1 MTRGMNPWRGLAG
14 LPRAVWVLSAATLVN
29 RSGTMFVPFLVLYLT
44 RARGYTPAAAG
55 AILALFGAGALLAAP
70 VAGRLADRFGPMRL
84 MPGSLAVSGALL
96 LLFPLARGPL
106 AIAGLTILLAFVSE
120 AFRPASLSVI
130 AHTVVA
136 DRRRSAFAL
145 QRLATNLG
153 MSIGPAVGGFLAEI
167 SWPALF
173 LADGVTSLAAAGVLL
188 ALFPREAGAPPASA
202 PETSDEPRRAG
213 LRDPAFVLFLAAI
226 VPVGIVFFQHESS
239 MALFLV
245 RDLGIAVWVF
255 GLLHTVNTLL
265 IVFLEVPLNLATAH
279 WPHRRTLVLGS
290 LLVAAGFGALAFA
303 RSLPAVI
310 ATVVVWTFGE
320 MMLLPGMASYV
331 ADAAPAGS
339 RGAYMGLYTMAF
351 SLAFVV
357 GQPLGTALL
366 DKAGGRALWLVML
379 ALGLASALLFSRVL
393 EPGPRRGA
401 GRATA
406 YTLTKSM

>member
-1 MTRGMNPWRGLAG
+1 
-14 LPRAVWVLSAATLVN
+14 
-29 RSGTMFVPFLVLYLT
+29 
-44 RARGYTPAAAG
+44 
-55 AILALFGAGALLAAP
+55 
-70 VAGRLADRFGPMRL
+70 MRV
-84 MPGSLAVSGALL
+84 MPGSLGISGALL

-106 AIAGLTILLAFVSE
+106 AIAGLAILLAFVSE

-153 MSIGPAVGGFLAEI
+153 MSIGPAVGGFLAEV

-188 ALFPREAGAPPASA
+188 ALFPKEAGAPASA
-202 PETSDEPRRAG
+202 PETLDQPRRVG

-239 MALFLV
+239 MALYLV

-279 WPHRRTLVLGS
+279 WPHRLTLVLGS

-303 RSLPAVI
+303 RSLPAVV

-320 MMLLPGMASYV
+320 MMLLPGMSSYV

-393 EPGPRRGA
+393 EPG
-401 GRATA
+401 RAAAPDARPPTP
-406 YTLTKSM
+406 